1 MDANMIVRVAPD
13 GTTTPI
19 ATGLD
24 TPVGVACDAWG
35 NVYAGGIG
43 GTGWVVKIAPNGKVT
58 DLLVG
63 NPPDIQVQAVAV
75 APDGAL
81 LIAEENLGRI
91 MRMDPLLETMLDSN
105 WISDLDRPKNMAW
118 DSVGNLYVV
127 QGGSST
133 VTKYNAFGRPLPFT
147 LTGAELGEPFGIV
160 FDGVDTLFV
169 SSANPAKN
177 LINAISLRGDAGVIS
192 VFASGM
198 ANPGGV
204 VFQGNLSPV
213 PMT

>member
-1 MDANMIVRVAPD
+1 
-13 GTTTPI
+13 
-19 ATGLD
+19 
-24 TPVGVACDAWG
+24 
-35 NVYAGGIG
+35 
-43 GTGWVVKIAPNGKVT
+43 
-58 DLLVG
+58 
-63 NPPDIQVQAVAV
+63 
-75 APDGAL
+75 
-81 LIAEENLGRI
+81 
-91 MRMDPLLETMLDSN
+91 
-105 WISDLDRPKNMAW
+105 
-118 DSVGNLYVV
+118 
-127 QGGSST
+127 
-133 VTKYNAFGRPLPFT
+133 
-147 LTGAELGEPFGIV
+147 LGEPFGIA